1 MIFAKSKL
9 VAMTA
14 SDIGPEDEQAKSLR
28 KQKYCKAQASDIGPE
43 DRQTQPLRRTGVG
56 LYSPSV
62 TCQVVSGHFGRDFAK
77 SKLVAMA
84 ASAEMRHTWK
94 HHGLRFIL
102 DLRLYMRNWV
112 LAHLLQPFVVST
124 L

>member
-1 MIFAKSKL
+1 MIFAQSKL

-14 SDIGPEDEQAKSLR
+14 SDIGPEDEQAKSLGS
-28 KQKYCKAQASDIGPE
+28 KECKAQASDIGPE

-62 TCQVVSGHFGRDFAK
+62 TCQVVSGHFGRDSAK

-84 ASAEMRHTWK
+84 ASAEMRHTWT
-94 HHGLRFIL
+94 HHGLRFIS